1 MRFPIVLQL
10 LAALSFLK
18 ISVLL
23 VTAVVSTNGIYYAYQ
38 KYVSGVIGTSAESRF
53 SVRAMT
59 GITELDEYTYAG
71 QLDATIVFSDAEG
84 AETVFDLHYPED
96 YNLFHDGFGPLWL
109 ANMRADIANNPQAT
123 PVLGNSCLQ
132 TKRGENLA
140 PSPRYRTGYKEYLV
154 CRVLDEEGPDAPRLY
169 DISKSK
175 PAVIGIIWAN
185 HNHQPI
191 DNRRERCV
199 AEARIWSTEVAKPRD
214 RFMACVFVVNEALQQ
229 VETFAFELTENR
241 IIEVGGGN
249 ESWSRAKVKTRAS
262 PILEQYRLIQNW
274 LSDEQSYDEAVDR
287 AYDHIVANLDQV
299 IPTRESEF
307 SSVERRQATVNFTFR
322 AKDTEGIFR
331 IRDGYPDG
339 ADRHL
344 YQHIRPLV
352 CGSDERAALLAF
364 QENRVTYTYAL
375 DRSNG
380 EPLTLYAV
388 FPNLPC

>member
-10 LAALSFLK
+10 LTAFAFLA
-18 ISVLL
+18 ISVLT
-23 VTAVVSTNGIYYAYQ
+23 VTGVLSTNGIYQTYQ
-38 KYVSGVIGTSAESRF
+38 RYVSGVIGTSAESRF
-53 SVRAMT
+53 SVTAMT

-71 QLDATIVFSDAEG
+71 QLDAKITFTDAEG

-140 PSPRYRTGYKEYLV
+140 QSRRYRTGYKEYLV

-185 HNHQPI
+185 RNHQPI
-191 DNRRERCV
+191 DKPRERCI
-199 AEARIWSTEVAKPRD
+199 AEARIWSTEVAKPGD
-214 RFMACVFVVNEALQQ
+214 RFMACVFVVNEAPQQ

-249 ESWSRAKVKTRAS
+249 ESWSRARVNAREAPT
-262 PILEQYRLIQNW
+262 LMQYRLIQNW
-274 LSDEQSYDEAVDR
+274 LSDEQSYEDAVDR
-287 AYDHIVANLDQV
+287 AYDHIIANLDQV
-299 IPTRESEF
+299 TPARVSEF
-307 SSVERRQATVNFTFR
+307 SSVERTPAAVNFTFR
-322 AKDTEGIFR
+322 ANDTDEMFR

-344 YQHIRPLV
+344 YQHIRRLV

-380 EPLTLYAV
+380 DPMTLYAV